1 VPTSLFWVARQYTG
15 TEDRSDI
22 ASDLHGVFDIAR
34 SNLGSAVDNHVRET
48 VDQGSGGQN
57 EPIEWQRRDHPV
69 TLRLAQSAALF
80 LIELVRGSAES
91 VGHR

>member
-1 VPTSLFWVARQYTG
+1 
-15 TEDRSDI
+15 
-22 ASDLHGVFDIAR
+22 
-34 SNLGSAVDNHVRET
+34 VRET
-48 VDQGSGGQN
+48 VEQGSGGQN